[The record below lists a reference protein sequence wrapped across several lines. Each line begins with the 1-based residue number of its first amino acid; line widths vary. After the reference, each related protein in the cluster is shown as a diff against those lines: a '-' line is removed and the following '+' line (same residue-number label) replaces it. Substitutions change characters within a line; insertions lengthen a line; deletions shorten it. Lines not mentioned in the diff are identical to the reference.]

1 MQKRP
6 DVTLPLARSCPFA
19 PPDGYDRV
27 RETPGLATAGL
38 PGGAL
43 TWLVTRLSEAR
54 AALAAPEFSTDRS
67 DPAFP
72 LPQQRPRPADSR
84 PRPPLTPEERR
95 ARSRGASLIGMDPP
109 DHTTARRAVIGE
121 FTARRV
127 HALRPRIQQIVDER
141 IDALLAAGPPADLVE
156 LLALPVPS
164 QVICELLGVPYDRH
178 EFFQSRSTALLTH
191 RVPATGRFEALGDLF
206 RFLDELVCGQ
216 EEEPGGNLLGRQV
229 AARRAA
235 GDYDHRDLVSLAFLL
250 LVAGHETTA
259 SMISLGALAVME
271 DPADG
276 ELRAAVTDPDRAPQ
290 AVEELLR
297 YFSIADIGTGRFALS
312 GAEIGGT
319 AVQPGEG
326 VIVSLLAANHDPAEF
341 PDPERLDPAAGPP
354 ARGVR
359 SRAASVP
366 GPEPGPGRAG
376 HRLPDPV
383 HPRARVAAGR
393 PGGRPGGQ
401 GRRLRLRALRAA
413 RDLVTRLGS
422 SSGSGHGGQAEGG
435 RAAGDRRDQP
445 ALPRRQPAPGP
456 QGDQQV
462 GSVGESGQAH
472 PGLGGLIGV
481 RAGRALQGGQRAQ
494 AQGQVA
500 RA

>member
-1 MQKRP
+1 MQERP

-43 TWLVTRLSEAR
+43 TWLVTRLGEAR

-72 LPQQRPRPADSR
+72 LPQQRPRPADPR

-109 DHTTARRAVIGE
+109 DHTAARRAVIGE

-127 HALRPRIQQIVDER
+127 QGLRPRIQQIVDER

-191 RVPATGRFEALGDLF
+191 GVPAEQRFEALGDLF
-206 RFLDELVCGQ
+206 RFLDELVCAQ
-216 EEEPGGNLLGRQV
+216 EEGPGDNLLGRQV

-259 SMISLGALAVME
+259 SMISLGALAVMA
-271 DPADG
+271 DPVDG
-276 ELRAAVTDPDRAPQ
+276 ELRAAVTAPDRAPQ

-297 YFSIADIGTGRFALS
+297 YFSIADIGTGRFALA

-326 VIVSLLAANHDPAEF
+326 VIISLLAANHDPAEF
-341 PDPERLDPAAGPP
+341 PDPERLDPGRFGPAP
-354 ARGVR
+354 SDRAQPGRRHVAFGYGPHQCLGQSLARAELDIVYR
-359 SRAASVP
+359 TLFTRVP
-366 GPEPGPGRAG
+366 G
-376 HRLPDPV
+376 
-383 HPRARVAAGR
+383 
-393 PGGRPGGQ
+393 
-401 GRRLRLRALRAA
+401 LRLAVPLA
-413 RDLVTRLGS
+413 DLPLKDDGFVFGLYELPVTW
-422 SSGSGHGGQAEGG
+422 
-435 RAAGDRRDQP
+435 
-445 ALPRRQPAPGP
+445 
-456 QGDQQV
+456 
-462 GSVGESGQAH
+462 
-472 PGLGGLIGV
+472 
-481 RAGRALQGGQRAQ
+481 
-494 AQGQVA
+494 
-500 RA
+500 

>member
-1 MQKRP
+1 MQERP
-6 DVTLPLARSCPFA
+6 DITLPLARSCPFA

-27 RETPGLATAGL
+27 RETPGLTTAGL

-43 TWLVTRLSEAR
+43 TWLVTRLDEAR

-72 LPQQRPRPADSR
+72 LPQQRPRPDDPR

-109 DHTTARRAVIGE
+109 DHTTPGARSSASSPPGGC
-121 FTARRV
+121 TACGRGSSRSWTS
-127 HALRPRIQQIVDER
+127 A

-191 RVPATGRFEALGDLF
+191 RVPAEQRFEALGDLF
-206 RFLDELVCGQ
+206 RFLDELVCAQ
-216 EEEPGGNLLGRQV
+216 EKGPGDNLLGRQV

-326 VIVSLLAANHDPAEF
+326 VIVSLLAANHDPAGF
-341 PDPERLDPAAGPP
+341 PDPERLDPGRFGTHGPAGPP

-359 SRAASVP
+359 LRAASVP

-376 HRLPDPV
+376 HRLPHAV
-383 HPRARVAAGR
+383 HPAARAPAGR
-393 PGGRPGGQ
+393 PGGGPAAQ
-401 GRRLRLRALRAA
+401 GRRLRLRAQRAA
-413 RDLVTRLGS
+413 GDLVTRLG
-422 SSGSGHGGQAEGG
+422 
-435 RAAGDRRDQP
+435 
-445 ALPRRQPAPGP
+445 
-456 QGDQQV
+456 V
-462 GSVGESGQAH
+462 G
-472 PGLGGLIGV
+472 
-481 RAGRALQGGQRAQ
+481 
-494 AQGQVA
+494 
-500 RA
+500 